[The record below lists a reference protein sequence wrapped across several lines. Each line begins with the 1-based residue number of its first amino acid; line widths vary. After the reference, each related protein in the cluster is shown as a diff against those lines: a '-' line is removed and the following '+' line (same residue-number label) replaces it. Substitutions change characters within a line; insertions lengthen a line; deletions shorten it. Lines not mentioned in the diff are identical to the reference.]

1 MKMNPSDHLFEIFRK
16 IFYWDKAINTLILQR
31 FFWIFLL
38 TPFVA
43 LGQPSNSLTPTPIFG
58 TQQERC
64 ILPAAQHHVVNPL
77 VLRAILNVESSLQ
90 ATAIHRNSN
99 GTVDVGMG
107 QINSIHFQELAKWG
121 ITPQKLM
128 DACVSTYV
136 AAWHLKKGI
145 VKYGN
150 TWFGIAAYHS
160 ATPEHNARYESLI
173 YRELEKTGAF
183 QALPSR

>member
-43 LGQPSNSLTPTPIFG
+43 FGQPSTSLPPTPIFG

-160 ATPEHNARYESLI
+160 ATPEHNARYQSLI